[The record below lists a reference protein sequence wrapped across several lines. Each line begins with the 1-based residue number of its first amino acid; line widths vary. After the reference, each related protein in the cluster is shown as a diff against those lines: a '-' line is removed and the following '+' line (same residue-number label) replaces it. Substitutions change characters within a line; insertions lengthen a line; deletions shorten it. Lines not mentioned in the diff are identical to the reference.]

1 MAAQSLRTSP
11 SYLGAFFRRMRSKLG
26 PAKATTATAHKLA
39 KIIYHMLKE
48 RTPYRERSAAE
59 YLHKDQERKIQY
71 LRKQAKS
78 LGFTLVPQTSPSLVR
93 VDTIDY
99 NHPPSLV
106 MFNDPSQELLPLF
119 AFLHNRY
126 ATQAARP
133 ARHWWQWPRGLAWF
147 QVLMIWSLVKPS
159 VYAERLSRIGDY
171 LCAARGPGLLRQCKS
186 RTAFPHARS
195 PTRDPPYPL
204 FHRRRP

>member
-1 MAAQSLRTSP
+1 
-11 SYLGAFFRRMRSKLG
+11 
-26 PAKATTATAHKLA
+26 
-39 KIIYHMLKE
+39 
-48 RTPYRERSAAE
+48 
-59 YLHKDQERKIQY
+59 
-71 LRKQAKS
+71 
-78 LGFTLVPQTSPSLVR
+78 
-93 VDTIDY
+93 
-99 NHPPSLV
+99 
-106 MFNDPSQELLPLF
+106 MFDDLSQELLPLF
-119 AFLHNRY
+119 AFLHKRY

-204 FHRRRP
+204 FHRRRSPRMHSWLLLPFLTSLGPRALAAHEMKYSDGRRASGPRRDADAGSGASRLRVRV